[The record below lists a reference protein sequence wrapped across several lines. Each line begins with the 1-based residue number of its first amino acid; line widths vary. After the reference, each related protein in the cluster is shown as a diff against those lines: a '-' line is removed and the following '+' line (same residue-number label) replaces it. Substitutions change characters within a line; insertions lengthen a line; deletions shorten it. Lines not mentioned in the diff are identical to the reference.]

1 MDVFDLVLSKRAIKD
16 LKGVPVYIV
25 EQLKLWGDLVESELN
40 IIMPKLI

>member
-1 MDVFDLVLSKRAIKD
+1 MDVFDVVLSKRAIKD

-25 EQLKLWGDLVESELN
+25 DKFKLWVDLVESELN